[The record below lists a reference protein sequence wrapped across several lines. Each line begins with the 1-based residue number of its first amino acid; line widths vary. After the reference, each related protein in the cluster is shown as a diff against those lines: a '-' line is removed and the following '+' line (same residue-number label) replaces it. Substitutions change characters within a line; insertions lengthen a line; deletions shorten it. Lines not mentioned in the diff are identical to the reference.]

1 MGVSGPC
8 EIFFTRCVDNNPRY
22 GLYSTHLVPV
32 EGALEALERGDGWR
46 TAAEMRCQ
54 GLRDRLKGTPGP
66 GWGGGR
72 DAGSQPLAA
81 AQTVWSRCVSHAS
94 RETEAE
100 AKDGAVPSGSGENPA
115 TAINGPIAG
124 GHAEQAKK
132 HRARN
137 AGEPALRGD
146 YCLCTPI
153 LSCTGSR
160 GVRRPGV
167 PRTLELFARV
177 RNGSGTTGGPGACQ
191 KSGPRS
197 VGYSS
202 PSPAGGGSPAGAK
215 RRHGGVGPCRRFR
228 SRGKKDPH
236 PGSLHSPTL
245 PLQGRAETGRE
256 CVWMKSL
263 RQRDEFTFIARD
275 DIEA

>member
-1 MGVSGPC
+1 MDYIPHTSSQSRARSRRLNAG
-8 EIFFTRCVDNNPRY
+8 
-22 GLYSTHLVPV
+22 
-32 EGALEALERGDGWR
+32 
-46 TAAEMRCQ
+46 TA
-54 GLRDRLKGTPGP
+54 
-66 GWGGGR
+66 GGR
-72 DAGSQPLAA
+72 QRRCAARASGIGSRGHPGRLGRWPRCGLA
-81 AQTVWSRCVSHAS
+81 TPRGGPNRVWSRCVSHAS

-100 AKDGAVPSGSGENPA
+100 AKDGAVPSGSGENPG

-177 RNGSGTTGGPGACQ
+177 RNGSETTGGPGACQ
-191 KSGPRS
+191 KCGPRS
-197 VGYSS
+197 VGYFS
-202 PSPAGGGSPAGAK
+202 PL
-215 RRHGGVGPCRRFR
+215 PCRAGE
-228 SRGKKDPH
+228 SHMSKDYCI
-236 PGSLHSPTL
+236 GS
-245 PLQGRAETGRE
+245 
-256 CVWMKSL
+256 KS
-263 RQRDEFTFIARD
+263 
-275 DIEA
+275 